1 MGLSDESYSHGS
13 VEFQVFVDGSTAP
26 SGTITVPLGQAH
38 ALNIDVSNVLRLRL
52 TVAPADSSYATS
64 SGNCGLQTA
73 VWGNARIAQ

>member
-1 MGLSDESYSHGS
+1 
-13 VEFQVFVDGSTAP
+13 VDGSTAP